1 MHSATAVRSCGR
13 KVRIVLQARTTSS
26 RQPAKSLLPL
36 GGLPLA
42 ILCAKRLKRGGMD
55 VLLATSEDQSDDI
68 LSAIAAREGVAI
80 FRGDLTDV
88 LSRFIGAVA
97 DLSNDDVVVR
107 MTADNPVPDADFVA
121 RLVEIFRRRGVS
133 YLASRWPEDG
143 LPYGVGGEVFTVAA
157 LRRATHAVA
166 AYEREH
172 VTPFLAA
179 HEDVGVLL
187 GNDLAL
193 DRDCSNLRCTIDTL
207 DDYLAMARVFD
218 LVADPVMADWRS
230 LVQLLPSVP
239 RQTTPAIPNVMRNG
253 ESLGRI
259 VLGTAQFGM
268 TYGVTNRTGCPS
280 DDEFRA
286 ILRFATSAGVTH
298 IDTARGYGTA
308 ETRLGGEL
316 VAVDLAGVHIITKL
330 ASLSM
335 LHGKADASVVA
346 EAVDASVF
354 RSCHAL
360 QRRRI
365 DVVLIHRFKDV
376 ILWNGAALDR
386 LSALVDEGI
395 VGAIGASVYTPAEAI
410 RCLADER
417 IQHIQIPF
425 NLLDA
430 RWLSEDF
437 QTALRERPAVTV
449 HARSVFLQGLL
460 INSARVW
467 PEWFRRADSVV
478 GTIAQLCAALDRRS
492 AADLCMAY
500 VSAFPWISTMVLG
513 VERLEQIEELVA
525 LASAPPL
532 SAGDVDVVRRAFP
545 TVPSRLLHPGKW

>member
-1 MHSATAVRSCGR
+1 MTPPSSSG

-36 GGLPLA
+36 GGIPLA
-42 ILCAKRLKRGGMD
+42 ILCAKRLKLGGAD
-55 VLLATSEDQSDDI
+55 VLLATSEDRSDDI
-68 LSAIAAREGVAI
+68 LAAIAVREGVAV

-88 LSRFIGAVA
+88 LSRFIASVA
-97 DLSNDDVVVR
+97 DLDDDDVVVR

-121 RLVEIFRRRGVS
+121 GLVAAFWNRGVS
-133 YLASRWPEDG
+133 YLATRWPEDG

-157 LRRATHAVA
+157 LRRATDATGP
-166 AYEREH
+166 YEREH

-179 HEDVGVLL
+179 HEDTGVLVAE
-187 GNDLAL
+187 DLAL
-193 DRDCSNLRCTIDTL
+193 DRDFSNLRCTIDTL
-207 DDYLAMARVFD
+207 DDYLAMVRVFD
-218 LVADPVMADWRS
+218 LVADPVTTDWRS
-230 LVQLLPSVP
+230 IVQLLPSPP
-239 RQTTPAIPNVMRNG
+239 RQSSATIPHVMRHG
-253 ESLGRI
+253 ESFGRI

-268 TYGVTNRTGCPS
+268 AYGVTNRTGCPP

-286 ILRFATSAGVTH
+286 ILRYATASGVTH

-308 ETRLGGEL
+308 ESRIGGEL
-316 VAVDLAGVHIITKL
+316 ASADITGVRVITKL
-330 ASLSM
+330 ASLSI
-335 LHGKADASVVA
+335 LSGKANARVVA

-360 QRRRI
+360 NRRHI
-365 DVVLIHRFKDV
+365 DVLLFHRFRDMV
-376 ILWNGAALDR
+376 QWDGAALDR

-395 VGAIGASVYTPAEAI
+395 VGAIGVSVYTPIEAI
-410 RCLADER
+410 RGLADKR

-430 RWLSEDF
+430 RWFSEDF
-437 QTALRERPAVTV
+437 QSALRESPSVTI
-449 HARSVFLQGLL
+449 HARSIFLQGLL
-460 INSARVW
+460 INSASLW
-467 PEWFRRADSVV
+467 PAWLRCADTFVA
-478 GTIAQLCAALDRRS
+478 TIAQLCVALGRRS

-500 VSAFPWISTMVLG
+500 VRAFPWISTMVVG
-513 VERLEQIEELVA
+513 VERLEQLEELVA

-532 SAGDVDVVRRAFP
+532 SAADVDVVRRAFP